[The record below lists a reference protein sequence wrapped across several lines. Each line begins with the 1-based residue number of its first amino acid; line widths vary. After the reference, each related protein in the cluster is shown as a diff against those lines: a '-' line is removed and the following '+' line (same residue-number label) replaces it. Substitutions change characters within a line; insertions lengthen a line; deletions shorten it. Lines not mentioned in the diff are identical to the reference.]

1 MIILEESALTQEF
14 NIIPRK
20 NAADKVV
27 ITGIEGDTEYLFI
40 PTYTSY
46 YMTVSGIFNLKEG
59 QQYTFIVYDDT
70 DEVHRG
76 RIFCTNQDINN
87 FSINDGEYT
96 ETTSNNDFIIV

>member
-1 MIILEESALTQEF
+1 MIILQESALTQEF

-27 ITGIEGDTEYLFI
+27 ITGIEGETEYLFT

-46 YMTVSGIFNLKEG
+46 YMTVSGIFDLKEG
-59 QQYTFIVYDDT
+59 QQYTYTVFDGT

-76 RIFCTNQDINN
+76 RIYCTNQDITD
-87 FSINDGEYT
+87 FSINDGEYK
-96 ETTSNNDFIIV
+96 ETTSNNDFILV

>member
-1 MIILEESALTQEF
+1 MIILEESALAQEF
-14 NIIPRK
+14 NIIPRV

-27 ITGIEGDTEYLFI
+27 ITGIEGDTEYLFT

-46 YMTVSGIFNLKEG
+46 YMIVSGVFDLKEG

>member
-14 NIIPRK
+14 NIIPRA

-27 ITGIEGDTEYLFI
+27 ITGIEGETEYLFT

-59 QQYTFIVYDDT
+59 QQYTYTVFDGT

-76 RIFCTNQDINN
+76 RIYCTNQDITD
-87 FSINDGEYT
+87 FSINDGEYK
-96 ETTSNNDFIIV
+96 ETTSNNDFILV